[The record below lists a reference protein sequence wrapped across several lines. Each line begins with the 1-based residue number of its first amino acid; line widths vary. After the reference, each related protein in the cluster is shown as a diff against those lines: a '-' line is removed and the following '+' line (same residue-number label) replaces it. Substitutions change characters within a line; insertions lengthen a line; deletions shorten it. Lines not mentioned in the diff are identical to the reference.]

1 MLLVDVVAELVPRLL
16 ADSLKNAMRPKPER
30 IAFASCCFRRP
41 SKGSH
46 LLAAGSLRW
55 VTSEEVS
62 CPCHRFLAPRPVVFP
77 RSWNRF
83 GRYLPSSHPADE
95 VLGLGG
101 GRNADRDRTRGH
113 VAITHQGDNRAILAP
128 RARMTT
134 GVTTAYCVT
143 AALSSLGRGWA
154 P

>member
-1 MLLVDVVAELVPRLL
+1 MLLVDVVAKLVPRLL
-16 ADSLKNAMRPKPER
+16 ADRLKNAMRPKPER

-62 CPCHRFLAPRPVVFP
+62 CPCHRLLAPRPVVFP

-83 GRYLPSSHPADE
+83 GQYLPSSHPADE
-95 VLGLGG
+95 VLGL
-101 GRNADRDRTRGH
+101 R
-113 VAITHQGDNRAILAP
+113 VI
-128 RARMTT
+128 
-134 GVTTAYCVT
+134 
-143 AALSSLGRGWA
+143 AALAVTGHAVTLPSPIKA
-154 P
+154 TTEHP